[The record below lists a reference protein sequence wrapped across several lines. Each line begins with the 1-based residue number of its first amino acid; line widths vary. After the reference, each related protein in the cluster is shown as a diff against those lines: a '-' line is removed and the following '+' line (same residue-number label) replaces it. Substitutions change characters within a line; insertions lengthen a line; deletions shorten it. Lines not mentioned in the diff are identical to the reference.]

1 MATDL
6 ERRQQGEQFRVMDPP
21 NLPQKPTSPDR
32 QKFAT
37 GGFVGGVALGIGL
50 ILMLEMRDKAL
61 RNERD
66 VEFYLK
72 LPTLTIVPAVETDGT
87 GTKSQMRRSS
97 VGRPKRVTG
106 A

>member
-21 NLPQKPTSPDR
+21 NLPQRPTSPDR
-32 QKFAT
+32 QKLAT
-37 GGFVGGVALGIGL
+37 VGFVGGLALGIGL
-50 ILMLEMRDKAL
+50 ALILEMRDKSL
-61 RNERD
+61 RNDRD

-72 LPTLTIVPAVETDGT
+72 LPTLTMVPLVGTDGAR
-87 GTKSQMRRSS
+87 TKFRMRSS
-97 VGRPKRVTG
+97 SPGRPQRVVG